1 MVVVAFAPGATV
13 LLDDVVLIVL
23 VASVVLELTA
33 GFSVVVVLDVSV
45 VLQNALKPWW
55 ISVGR

>member
-13 LLDDVVLIVL
+13 LVDDVVLIVL

-45 VLQNALKPWW
+45 VLLLVTVV
-55 ISVGR
+55 VG